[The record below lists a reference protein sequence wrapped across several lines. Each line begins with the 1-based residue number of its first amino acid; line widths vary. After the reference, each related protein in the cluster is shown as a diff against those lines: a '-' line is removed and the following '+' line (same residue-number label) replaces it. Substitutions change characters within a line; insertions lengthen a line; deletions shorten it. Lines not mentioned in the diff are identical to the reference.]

1 MRRDSMQQQ
10 RNVRVRRKRTRVRMS
25 MYSWIYRSSLRVSRF
40 ELRLLVSALFY
51 IHSELAA
58 FNRLKIGY
66 RQIDTMIY
74 ILLCR
79 INSLWFH
86 IIFIWTVAVNLI
98 FTFLPVL
105 MSVPFVT
112 VFHCLLLLFL
122 TLVLNFM
129 NMNTVQDSIEN
140 VKLDV
145 NRQKTKLDDWH
156 SIEMQTRSP
165 SICFAL
171 CDPVTLTFDFVN

>member
-1 MRRDSMQQQ
+1 
-10 RNVRVRRKRTRVRMS
+10 
-25 MYSWIYRSSLRVSRF
+25 
-40 ELRLLVSALFY
+40 
-51 IHSELAA
+51 
-58 FNRLKIGY
+58 
-66 RQIDTMIY
+66 MIY

-145 NRQKTKLDDWH
+145 NRQKTKLDD
-156 SIEMQTRSP
+156 
-165 SICFAL
+165 
-171 CDPVTLTFDFVN
+171 